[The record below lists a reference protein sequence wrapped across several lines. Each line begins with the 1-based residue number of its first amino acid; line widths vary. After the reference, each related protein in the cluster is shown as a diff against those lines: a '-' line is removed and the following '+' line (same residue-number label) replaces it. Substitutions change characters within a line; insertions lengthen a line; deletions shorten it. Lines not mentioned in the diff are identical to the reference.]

1 MEIYTVS
8 FFGHRRVNNPIELEE
23 ELKKIVEN
31 LIDSKEYVDFLV
43 GRDGDFDMVVT
54 STIKRVK
61 RYMDWG
67 NSSLILVLPYMT
79 AEYRDNE
86 KSFHDYYDD
95 VEICTEAAGSH
106 FKAAFQVRN
115 RHMIDRS
122 DLVISYVEHNS
133 GGAYQAKEY
142 AEKSGKEIVEI
153 SMANDLC

>member
-23 ELKKIVEN
+23 KLKKIVEN

-67 NSSLILVLPYMT
+67 NSSLILILPYLT

-95 VEICTEAAGSH
+95 VEICAEAAGGH

-115 RHMIDRS
+115 RQMIDRS

-133 GGAYQAKEY
+133 GGAYQAKRY
-142 AEKSGKEIVEI
+142 AEKKEISVVNLFDYI
-153 SMANDLC
+153 